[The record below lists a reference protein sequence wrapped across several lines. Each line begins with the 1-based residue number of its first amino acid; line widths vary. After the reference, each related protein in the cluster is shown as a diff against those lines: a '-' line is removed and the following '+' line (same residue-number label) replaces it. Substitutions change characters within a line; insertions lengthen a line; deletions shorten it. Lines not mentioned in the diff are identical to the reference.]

1 MYDPVSK
8 KIVISRDVVFEKQE
22 KWNWN
27 RTIKKD
33 SCDVLEWG
41 DEEKEREEDM
51 EKVEEEN
58 GANSSD

>member
-8 KIVISRDVVFEKQE
+8 KIVISRDVVFEEKE

-27 RTIKKD
+27 KTSEKD

-41 DEEKEREEDM
+41 NEEKEREEDV
-51 EKVEEEN
+51 EEVEEEN
-58 GANSSD
+58 